1 MRWRLLG
8 PMELIGDEDQHCAPV
23 ALGPGKQR
31 CLLASLLL
39 TPGQVVPAGTLV
51 DRIWGDAPPRSA
63 TPLAPYA
70 TRLRRVLDP
79 VVGPGSLRYTAG
91 GYLIDCDPDSV
102 DLHRAR
108 RRVIEARAAEEAGD
122 DERATALL
130 LAALRDWGDEAL
142 AGVPGAWAGRVRDDL
157 ARERLDVLARYGR
170 CALRLGRAEEVAD
183 RLGSAAAEHPTVES
197 LVTVLM
203 SALVAAGRPAQALE
217 TFART
222 RDAIVERLGSEPG
235 PELAGLHTSIL
246 RGDAG
251 PSAAVRPRPGVPAQL
266 PADALAF
273 TGRRAELAELDRAL
287 TGPSAGGVRVAVVSG
302 PPGAGKSALAVHWGH
317 RTTHRFPDGQLYLNL
332 RGFQSRDPDSHDDV
346 MSPEEAARNLLVAL
360 APGHPVPAGLDA
372 RTGLL
377 RSLLAGRRLLLV
389 LDNARDAA
397 HVRPLL
403 PGTGDCAVVVTSR
416 DRLTGLVAS
425 HGALPVRLDALDP
438 GQAGE
443 LLAARLG
450 AARLAAEPCIVA
462 TLAAA
467 TAGLPL
473 ALVTVAARAAM
484 RTGQP
489 LAELAAELAATRLD
503 GARLAGLSGDGGT
516 DEGAEGR
523 AGRRA
528 DAATDPR
535 TVFSWSYQA
544 LAPDAARLFRL
555 FGAGF
560 GPDLS
565 AAAAVSLAGVSAAGT
580 AAALAELLAAS
591 LISEHRPGRFV
602 MHDLLRAYAED
613 LLPEAE
619 RDPAARRMLDH
630 LLHTGHAAALEVDP
644 QREPLTLAAP
654 APGVET
660 EPIRGETAALE
671 WFAAEHP
678 ALMAAVRHGE
688 HLGDYGW
695 QLPWVVIDFLD
706 RQGHWDD
713 WITVETIAVAAAHRR
728 GETRAEASA
737 HRVLARGYVQVGR
750 YEEAEPHYA
759 EAERLYERTG
769 DLLGQA
775 HTLFSISWMRDQQGR
790 DEDCLLLTGQ
800 ALELYRKAGNRVGEA
815 RALSA
820 LGWTLGRQGRH
831 DLTLRHCE
839 EALELHQELGDRYG
853 EAASWDSVGWA
864 HHHLGDHERAVDAY
878 GRALDLYRAAGD
890 LLNEAEIREH
900 LGDAHAAAGAPAA
913 AALQWRQALALLE
926 KLGHPGAATL
936 RVKLRSPVRPGSG

>member
-197 LVTVLM
+197 LVAVLM
-203 SALVAAGRPAQALE
+203 SALAAAGRPAQALE

-251 PSAAVRPRPGVPAQL
+251 PSATVRPRPGVPAQL

-287 TGPSAGGVRVAVVSG
+287 TGPSAGGVRTAVVSG

-317 RTTHRFPDGQLYLNL
+317 RVTHRFPDGQLYLNL
-332 RGFQSRDPDSHDDV
+332 RGFRSQGPGRHDDV

-403 PGTGDCAVVVTSR
+403 PGAGDCAVVVTSR

-450 AARLAAEPCIVA
+450 AARLAAEPCVVA

-503 GARLAGLSGDGGT
+503 GTRLAGLSGNEGG
-516 DEGAEGR
+516 
-523 AGRRA
+523 A
-528 DAATDPR
+528 DAETDPR
-535 TVFSWSYQA
+535 TVFSWSYRA
-544 LAPDAARLFRL
+544 LTPAAARLFRL

-565 AAAAVSLAGVSAAGT
+565 AAAAVSLAGRPAAET

-591 LISEHRPGRFV
+591 LIGEHRPGRFV
-602 MHDLLRAYAED
+602 MHDLLRAYAQD
-613 LLPEAE
+613 LLPDAE

-644 QREPLTLAAP
+644 QREPLSLAGPVAGVAP
-654 APGVET
+654 
-660 EPIRGETAALE
+660 EPIRGEAVALD
-671 WFAAEHP
+671 WLAAEHA
-678 ALMAAVRHGE
+678 ALMAAIRYARDGASGTLDDH
-688 HLGDYGW
+688 GW

-750 YEEAEPHYA
+750 YAEAEPHYA
-759 EAERLYERTG
+759 EAERLYERAG
-769 DLLGQA
+769 DVLGQA

-790 DEDCLLLTGQ
+790 DDDCLLLVGQ

-864 HHHLGDHERAVDAY
+864 HHHLGDHERAVAAY
-878 GRALDLYRAAGD
+878 RRALELYRAAGD

-900 LGDAHAAAGAPAA
+900 LGDAYAAAGAPAS

-926 KLGHPGAATL
+926 RLGHPGAAAL
-936 RVKLRSPVRPGSG
+936 RVKLRGVKSG